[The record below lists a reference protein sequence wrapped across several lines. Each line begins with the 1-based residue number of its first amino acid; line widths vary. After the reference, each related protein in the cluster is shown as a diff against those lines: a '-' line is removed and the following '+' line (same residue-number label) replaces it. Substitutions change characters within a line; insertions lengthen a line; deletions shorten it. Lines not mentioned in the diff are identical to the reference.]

1 MSLESNKGIYSIREL
16 KPNDKES
23 VLAIWSEGRSFLKEM
38 GVSQWQKGDYPGEEA
53 FLEDL
58 KENIGRVVVH
68 GSTIVA
74 VFAFTLTPET
84 SYSTLKGSWKTK
96 EGEYLTIHRSA
107 VKKEEKGKGIMG
119 LILSYAADEGARN
132 KKKSIRIDTHKE
144 NKAMQSA
151 LEKNGFE
158 NMGELTLL
166 SGSEEGDKRL
176 GYEKLISI

>member
-1 MSLESNKGIYSIREL
+1 MSLESSKRVYSIREL
-16 KPNDKES
+16 IPDDKES

-107 VKKEEKGKGIMG
+107 VKKEEKGNRGHG
-119 LILSYAADEGARN
+119 HRAGVGRHFGFAVAGVHRRDDLRRCLQSFVRRQQARC
-132 KKKSIRIDTHKE
+132 DAQH
-144 NKAMQSA
+144 
-151 LEKNGFE
+151 L
-158 NMGELTLL
+158 
-166 SGSEEGDKRL
+166 
-176 GYEKLISI
+176 